1 MGIKRLWHFIWKD
14 DSLLSWILSIIV
26 AYVIVRYAIYPVLGL
41 ALGTSLP
48 VVAVVSGS
56 MEHNG
61 LDFNSWWEQNNGWYE
76 NNGITKEQFNIFPL
90 HNGFNKGDVIVIYG
104 RNKVNIGDVVVYDTN
119 GYRYPI
125 IHRVIS
131 TEPIS
136 TKGDNNFSPDSNN
149 LNSETIKGRAVFKV
163 PYLGWIKIGFTTF
176 IDLLRG
182 GKNAILSKMWGN
194 FSATKK

>member
-90 HNGFNKGDVIVIYG
+90 RNGFNKGDVIIIYG
-104 RNKVNIGDVVVYDTN
+104 RNKVKIGDVVVYDTN

-149 LNSETIKGRAVFKV
+149 LNSETIKGRAV
-163 PYLGWIKIGFTTF
+163 
-176 IDLLRG
+176 
-182 GKNAILSKMWGN
+182 
-194 FSATKK
+194 